1 LRLDKAAGDEPRV
14 SGIDDLSGE
23 HSRRKRDDTCP
34 DARGRFDRYLLADDR
49 ASQGK
54 KRLAAR
60 LERDARM
67 IADDPREHCIAARS
81 ARLARIQ

>member
-1 LRLDKAAGDEPRV
+1 V

-23 HSRRKRDDTCP
+23 HSRREGDDTRP
-34 DARGRFDRYLLADDR
+34 DARGGLDRYLLADDR

-60 LERDARM
+60 W
-67 IADDPREHCIAARS
+67 S
-81 ARLARIQ
+81 AMRG